1 MAILQHKVAISV
13 DSKYVIK
20 IIFLNLHVNSFF
32 FFRLLIS
39 CLKMVFQMLLQITL
53 CVYPINGMINIMLVL
68 LMGILEFCT
77 CYCRFLD
84 DFAQSSH
91 VYKIRKNYFGLSQE
105 SHLYG
110 VKVQCP
116 KTPKSIKI
124 KIRLCVYEIVLTL
137 SLFIFTRKQNGSFS
151 KFCIFAFLQLDIF
164 LI

>member
-1 MAILQHKVAISV
+1 MEIDKKKGRPNLSLMINHTFIFPPIHFFKKAFLFVAILQHKVAILV

-91 VYKIRKNYFGLSQE
+91 LYKIRKNYFGLSQE
-105 SHLYG
+105 SYLYG

-116 KTPKSIKI
+116 KTP
-124 KIRLCVYEIVLTL
+124 
-137 SLFIFTRKQNGSFS
+137 
-151 KFCIFAFLQLDIF
+151 
-164 LI
+164 